1 MGKDHSTQL
10 TALYLEN
17 SVTQQRQSQNSQEVT
32 IFFFFFLSL
41 SLKRL
46 KPITMSFLK
55 KTSKVIPITH

>member
-32 IFFFFFLSL
+32 IFFFFPLS
-41 SLKRL
+41 
-46 KPITMSFLK
+46 FFK
-55 KTSKVIPITH
+55 KIKTNYHVISEENQ